1 MVTKAIIKNKI
12 VDSNKYLIEIP
23 YLSQSSVS
31 NNGITNSVL
40 EATLSHTPGIVNSY
54 DEGDVVFITFED
66 DKKDKPIIIGKL
78 LLENVSNR
86 GYANFSSLN
95 ISNSARLS
103 ENTIIGDFNFK
114 DMRGTLEKIEFN
126 INSLEDIKEEIIN
139 EIKEM
144 LPKII
149 DLRV

>member
-78 LLENVSNR
+78 LLTDNNSR
-86 GYANFSSLN
+86 GFANFSS
-95 ISNSARLS
+95 ISVLKKANLS
-103 ENTIIGDFNFK
+103 EDTTIGNFNFK
-114 DMRGTLEKIEFN
+114 NMTGTLEKIESMVEQ
-126 INSLEDIKEEIIN
+126 IESLEEK
-139 EIKEM
+139 